1 MRRLACFA
9 LLVAC
14 TRTGE
19 SAPVDGGSRAD
30 VVDAAPNDATPDAAP
45 NDATPDA
52 APNDATPDAAPNDV
66 TRDATHDAVVCC
78 PIEEPRCDCFSTGRR
93 DPLTGMCMSICDVAP
108 VGNVREVAADGCPYW
123 RTTSQSCLSPPD
135 GG

>member
-1 MRRLACFA
+1 MTRLLACFA

-14 TRTGE
+14 TPIEE
-19 SAPVDGGSRAD
+19 SAPIDGGSRPD
-30 VVDAAPNDATPDAAP
+30 TVDAAPTDVAPDTAP
-45 NDATPDA
+45 
-52 APNDATPDAAPNDV
+52 
-66 TRDATHDAVVCC
+66 DAVVCC

-93 DPLTGMCMSICDVAP
+93 DPLTGMCMRLCDVAP

-123 RTTSQSCLSPPD
+123 RTTSQSCLSRPD